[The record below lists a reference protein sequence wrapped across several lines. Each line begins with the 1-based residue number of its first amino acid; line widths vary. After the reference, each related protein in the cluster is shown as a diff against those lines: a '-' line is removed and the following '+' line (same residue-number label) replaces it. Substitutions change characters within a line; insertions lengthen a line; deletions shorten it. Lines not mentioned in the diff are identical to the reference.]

1 MLTNWK
7 YDALYLEGEAY
18 DFGNL
23 SDGIKAPPVR
33 VLEDAIE
40 AGYMELARN
49 DDPIAEPNIVP
60 PLVPDTVVTPPVS
73 KGKQSKEPKE
83 T

>member
-7 YDALYLEGEAY
+7 HDALYLEGNVY
-18 DFGNL
+18 DFDDLPSGVAVP
-23 SDGIKAPPVR
+23 SES
-33 VLEDAIE
+33 VLDAAIE
-40 AGYMELARN
+40 AGYMELGRN

-60 PLVPDTVVTPPVS
+60 PLFVKDVIPVVSTP
-73 KGKQSKEPKE
+73 KGKQPKE

>member
-1 MLTNWK
+1 M
-7 YDALYLEGEAY
+7 YLEGQVY
-18 DFGNL
+18 DFDDL
-23 SDGIKAPPVR
+23 PSSIAVPPDR

-49 DDPIAEPNIVP
+49 DDPIAEPNIVQ
-60 PLVPDTVVTPPVS
+60 PLIKDTVAPPAVS
-73 KGKQSKEPKE
+73 VAKGKQPKE